1 MNSAYKLASVLLQY
15 PTAALFDG
23 LDELDTFA
31 ATTSPK
37 PARAAFAQFLAWLR
51 ATPPTEVAQHYVETF
66 DLRRRCALY
75 LTYYRYGDTRKRG
88 MSMVIFKTAYRD
100 AGFDPCED
108 ELPDYLPMV
117 LDFAAL
123 TPRGERLLHA
133 HRADLELLRRTL
145 ANVETPYV
153 HVVSA
158 VGAQL
163 PKLGRREL
171 GQVLTAWESGPP
183 REDVGLEPF
192 APPQYLTGYG
202 ADSSNPPHETG
213 LLTVL
218 DSTAPPR

>member
-23 LDELDTFA
+23 LDELDTIA
-31 ATTSPK
+31 ATTAPK
-37 PARAAFAQFLAWLR
+37 RAREAFGQFLTWLR

-88 MSMVIFKTAYRD
+88 MSMVVFKTAYRS
-100 AGFDPCED
+100 AGFDPCDD

-117 LDFAAL
+117 LDFAGL

-133 HRADLELLRRTL
+133 HRSDLELLRRAL
-145 ANVETPYV
+145 AKADTPYA

-158 VGAQL
+158 VCAQL

-183 REDVGLEPF
+183 REEVGLEPF

-202 ADSSNPPHETG
+202 GDSINPPDETDP
-213 LLTVL
+213 LTIL
-218 DSTAPPR
+218 DSTAPQR